1 MTHGDNQGLIM
12 PPAVAPQQVVI
23 VPIPHKEVEPEKL
36 EEYANSIARVLR
48 KSGIRTKVSF
58 FFFF

>member
-1 MTHGDNQGLIM
+1 LIM

-58 FFFF
+58 FFFS